1 MLWGMSAR
9 TPVMRADKEKL
20 SLEIKSQKFS
30 TSCLRLFATAE
41 GSARRSGKFVSL
53 GRKFR
58 ERINEELYP
67 RLLKIISFQWAD
79 VICKKEYLTNNIDPI
94 AGEILI
100 SLKQRYRSSCNVY
113 SVFIRVFAMRLLTLH
128 FAGNKDSGSLVAI
141 SRRVGKNKKDAR
153 NI

>member
-1 MLWGMSAR
+1 MLWEMSAR

-20 SLEIKSQKFS
+20 SFHLEIKSQKFP

-79 VICKKEYLTNNIDPI
+79 VICKKEYLTRNNID
-94 AGEILI
+94 
-100 SLKQRYRSSCNVY
+100 S
-113 SVFIRVFAMRLLTLH
+113 
-128 FAGNKDSGSLVAI
+128 FAG
-141 SRRVGKNKKDAR
+141 GKFW
-153 NI
+153 